1 MAFFDEIGKTLADKS
16 KEAAQKAKGVAEVLQ
31 LKAQISSENSKVKE
45 LYGAIGALY
54 FKNNR
59 EEPADDYQMFFPE
72 IEKSLAHIA
81 EMEAKVK
88 ELEGIHCCDVC
99 GAPLRKNDVF
109 CSKCGAQVKVEEEV
123 VEAEVETAEAENEA
137 EDVIQAISETAD
149 DMEDAPESVFVD
161 DDEE

>member
-1 MAFFDEIGKTLADKS
+1 MAFLDEIGKTLADKS

-59 EEPADDYQMFFPE
+59 ENPGDDYQMFFPE

-88 ELEGIHCCDVC
+88 DLEGVHCCESC
-99 GAPLRKNDVF
+99 GAPLRKGDAF
-109 CSKCGAQVKVEEEV
+109 CSKCGAEVKVEEAV
-123 VEAEVETAEAENEA
+123 A
-137 EDVIQAISETAD
+137 EDEDADAAWDVADDAIETVAETAD
-149 DMEDAPESVFVD
+149 DAEEEAESIFVD
-161 DDEE
+161 DDAE

>member
-1 MAFFDEIGKTLADKS
+1 MAFLDEIGKTLADKS

-72 IEKSLAHIA
+72 IEKTLAHIA

-88 ELEGIHCCDVC
+88 ELEGIRCCDIC
-99 GAPLRKNDVF
+99 GAPLRKNDIF
-109 CSKCGAQVKVEEEV
+109 CSKCGAQQAVTI
-123 VEAEVETAEAENEA
+123 AEYSINSVCDKECRAYGYLIRSMLFLFRGKNFGK
-137 EDVIQAISETAD
+137 IISRA
-149 DMEDAPESVFVD
+149 F
-161 DDEE
+161 

>member
-1 MAFFDEIGKTLADKS
+1 MAFFEEIGKTLADKS

-88 ELEGIHCCDVC
+88 ELEGVRCCDSC
-99 GAPLRKNDVF
+99 GAPLRKGDMF
-109 CSKCGAQVKVEEEV
+109 CSKCGTEVKAEEEA
-123 VEAEVETAEAENEA
+123 AEVEDA
-137 EDVIQAISETAD
+137 EDDAAWEAAEEEAGAIDAIGEDGAD
-149 DMEDAPESVFVD
+149 SIFVD
-161 DDEE
+161 DDAE

>member
-1 MAFFDEIGKTLADKS
+1 MAFLDEIGKTLADKS

-31 LKAQISSENSKVKE
+31 LKAQINSENSKVKE

-72 IEKSLAHIA
+72 IEKTLAHIA

-88 ELEGIHCCDVC
+88 ELEGVRCCDAC
-99 GAPLRKNDVF
+99 GAPLRKSDVF

-123 VEAEVETAEAENEA
+123 VVAEAAEEDVDEAEEAVE
-137 EDVIQAISETAD
+137 AIAETAD
-149 DMEDAPESVFVD
+149 DMKDAPESVFVD
-161 DDEE
+161 DDAE

>member
-137 EDVIQAISETAD
+137 EDVIQAIAETAD

>member
-54 FKNNR
+54 FNNNR

-88 ELEGIHCCDVC
+88 ELEGIHCCDSC
-99 GAPLRKNDVF
+99 GAPLRKSDLF
-109 CSKCGAQVKVEEEV
+109 CSKCGAEVKAEEV
-123 VEAEVETAEAENEA
+123 VAEAKDADWEEA
-137 EDVIQAISETAD
+137 EDAVLAIEDTAD
-149 DMEDAPESVFVD
+149 EAEDKAESIFVD
-161 DDEE
+161 DDAE

>member
-1 MAFFDEIGKTLADKS
+1 MAFLDDIGRTLADKS

-54 FKNNR
+54 FKKHR
-59 EEPADDYQMFFPE
+59 EEPGDDYEMFFPE

-88 ELEGIHCCDVC
+88 ELEGVRCCDSC
-99 GAPLRKNDVF
+99 GAPLRKGDVF
-109 CSKCGAQVKVEEEV
+109 CSKCGAEVKVEEEAAEEEV
-123 VEAEVETAEAENEA
+123 WDAVDDAIEAAEEAGETAES
-137 EDVIQAISETAD
+137 I
-149 DMEDAPESVFVD
+149 FVD
-161 DDEE
+161 DDAE